1 MENNKETFEYTY
13 SAEQQAEI
21 EKIKSKYL
29 PKKDDKLAQIRKLD
43 ASVTNK
49 ATMVGIL
56 LGLTGCLMFGGGMSL
71 ILVAGV
77 DMLIPSLLL
86 GVPGILAMILAYP
99 IHKEVIEKERERVAP
114 QILALMEELGK

>member
-77 DMLIPSLLL
+77 DMLLPSLLL
-86 GVPGILAMILAYP
+86 GIPGILAMVMAYP
-99 IHKEVIEKERERVAP
+99 VYKKMIEKERERIAP
-114 QILALMEELGK
+114 QILALAEELGR